1 MNIFSIIAIF
11 LMIFGG
17 IFIIASIGLSIF
29 INNKKKNCTKEATA
43 KVKEIIVSENR
54 DNVDGFLMVSE
65 YPKIEYD
72 INGEHIEKVSSIG
85 YMPKKYSVGQEVEIC
100 YNPNK
105 YDDFCIKGD
114 KTANIIRNVFVAVG
128 IGIFIIGIIFCIVS
142 IFQ

>member
-43 KVKEIIVSENR
+43 KIKEIIVSENR

-65 YPKIEYD
+65 YPKLEYD

-114 KTANIIRNVFVAVG
+114 KTANIVRNVFVAVG
-128 IGIFIIGIIFCIVS
+128 IGMFIIGIIFCIVS

>member
-17 IFIIASIGLSIF
+17 IFIIASICLSIF

-43 KVKEIIVSENR
+43 KIKEIIVSENI
-54 DNVDGFLMVSE
+54 DNVDGFLMISE
-65 YPKIEYD
+65 YPKLEYD
-72 INGEHIEKVSSIG
+72 INGEHIERVSSIG

-114 KTANIIRNVFVAVG
+114 KTANIIRNVSVAVG
-128 IGIFIIGIIFCIVS
+128 IGMFIIGIIFCIVS
-142 IFQ
+142 VFQ

>member
-17 IFIIASIGLSIF
+17 IFIIASICLSIF

-43 KVKEIIVSENR
+43 KIKEIIVSENI
-54 DNVDGFLMVSE
+54 DNVDGFLMISE
-65 YPKIEYD
+65 YPKLEYD

-114 KTANIIRNVFVAVG
+114 KTANIIRNVSVAVG
-128 IGIFIIGIIFCIVS
+128 IGMFIIGIIFCIVS
-142 IFQ
+142 VFQ

>member
-43 KVKEIIVSENR
+43 KIKEIIVSENI
-54 DNVDGFLMVSE
+54 DNVDGFLMISE
-65 YPKIEYD
+65 YPKLEYD

-114 KTANIIRNVFVAVG
+114 KTANIIRNVSVAVG
-128 IGIFIIGIIFCIVS
+128 IGMFIIGIIFCIVS
-142 IFQ
+142 VFQ

>member
-43 KVKEIIVSENR
+43 KIKEIIVSENR

-114 KTANIIRNVFVAVG
+114 KTANIVRNVFVAVG
-128 IGIFIIGIIFCIVS
+128 IGMFIIGIIFCIVS

>member
-11 LMIFGG
+11 FMIFGEV
-17 IFIIASIGLSIF
+17 FIIIGIGSSIF

-43 KVKEIIVSENR
+43 KIKEIIQKEERNLNSTSI
-54 DNVDGFLMVSE
+54 MVSE

-85 YMPKKYSVGQEVEIC
+85 YMPKKYCVGQEVEIY

-114 KTANIIRNVFVAVG
+114 KTANIVRNVFVAVG
-128 IGIFIIGIIFCIVS
+128 IGTFIIGIIFCIVS
-142 IFQ
+142 VFQ

>member
-43 KVKEIIVSENR
+43 KIKEIIVSENR

-65 YPKIEYD
+65 YPKLEYD

-114 KTANIIRNVFVAVG
+114 KTANIIRNVSVAVG

>member
-11 LMIFGG
+11 LMILGG
-17 IFIIASIGLSIF
+17 IFIIASIGISIF
-29 INNKKKNCTKEATA
+29 INNKKKNCTKETTA
-43 KVKEIIVSENR
+43 KIKEIIVSENR
-54 DNVDGFLMVSE
+54 DKVDGFLMVSE

-114 KTANIIRNVFVAVG
+114 KTANIIRNVSVAVE

>member
-43 KVKEIIVSENR
+43 KIKEIIVSENR

-114 KTANIIRNVFVAVG
+114 KTANIIRNVSVAVG

>member
-43 KVKEIIVSENR
+43 QIKEIIVSENI
-54 DNVDGFLMVSE
+54 DNVDGFLMISE
-65 YPKIEYD
+65 YPKLEYD

-114 KTANIIRNVFVAVG
+114 KTANIIRNVSVAVG
-128 IGIFIIGIIFCIVS
+128 IGMFIIGIIFCIVS
-142 IFQ
+142 VFQ

>member
-1 MNIFSIIAIF
+1 MNIFCIIAIF

-43 KVKEIIVSENR
+43 QIKEIIVSENI
-54 DNVDGFLMVSE
+54 DNVDGFLMISE
-65 YPKIEYD
+65 YPKLEYD

-114 KTANIIRNVFVAVG
+114 KTANIIRNVSVAVG
-128 IGIFIIGIIFCIVS
+128 IGMFIIGIIFCIVS
-142 IFQ
+142 VFQ